1 MQNNKYHLYLNEFLK
16 TFNPEFS
23 KERSSYSMTAS
34 DCVALENT
42 IKNQSSLLSR
52 VNIKATV
59 TKSGQADFFDLSNP
73 ITRKTDT
80 RHYQREAQRCFNPST
95 YTCQYTDHDVAL
107 PYATVDAWTD
117 ASKSQE
123 DFNRQ
128 AKTSIERRI
137 ALDRIMVG
145 FNGTSSAVHSD
156 LSANSRLQD
165 VNKGWLQII
174 REQAPVQVLTGLQYG
189 SGQAQQS
196 LGRLL
201 RHAINTALPAAL
213 RDDPLLVAIIG
224 ADLLP
229 DPLAQAGVDDG
240 RLPDLVFHQQR
251 QGGMRA
257 ASAAFFPGDSVLIT
271 RLDNLSLYFNA
282 NSHRLHYEDQSNQNQ
297 IALYQQTAEA
307 FVIENLSACLLLD
320 NVSEALQGNAG

>member
-1 MQNNKYHLYLNEFLK
+1 MHNNQSRQNFKSFLK

-23 KERSSYSMTAS
+23 KENSSYAITDS
-34 DCVALENT
+34 DCIALEYA
-42 IKNQSSLLSR
+42 IKNQSQLLSKIN
-52 VNIKATV
+52 VKATKEV
-59 TKSGQADFFDLSNP
+59 SGKADFFDLSSP
-73 ITRKTDT
+73 IAGKTDT
-80 RHYQREAQRCFNPST
+80 RHHSRVPRTGFNPSD
-95 YTCQYTDHDVAL
+95 YACQYTNYDVAL

-117 ASKSQE
+117 ASKNQE
-123 DFNRQ
+123 DFNLQ
-128 AKTSIERRI
+128 AQTSIERRI

-145 FNGTSSAVHSD
+145 FNGTRSAIHSD

-165 VNKGWLQII
+165 VNQGWLQII
-174 REQAPVQVLTGLQYG
+174 REQAPAQVLTGLQYG
-189 SGQAQQS
+189 VGQAQTS
-196 LGRLL
+196 LARLL

-224 ADLLP
+224 AELLP
-229 DPLAQAGVDDG
+229 DPLTQACTDDG

-257 ASAAFFPGDSVLIT
+257 ASAAFFPADSVLIT

-282 NSHRLHYEDQSNQNQ
+282 NSHRVHYEDQANQNQ

-320 NVSEALQGNAG
+320 NVNEVI

>member
-1 MQNNKYHLYLNEFLK
+1 MQNNKSRLYFNEFLK
-16 TFNPEFS
+16 TFTPEFS
-23 KERSSYSMTAS
+23 KESKSYSIDAS
-34 DCVALENT
+34 DCIALENT

-52 VNIKATV
+52 INIKATI

-73 ITRKTDT
+73 IAGKTDT
-80 RHYQREAQRCFNPST
+80 RYHSREPQCGFNPSA
-95 YTCQYTDHDVAL
+95 YACQYTNYDVAL

-145 FNGTSSAVHSD
+145 FNGTSGAVHSD

-165 VNKGWLQII
+165 INKGWLQII
-174 REQAPVQVLTGLQYG
+174 HEQAPAQALTGLQYG
-189 SGQAQQS
+189 SGQAQPS

-201 RHAINTALPAAL
+201 RHAVNTGLPAAL

-229 DPLAQAGVDDG
+229 DPLAQASTDDG

-282 NSHRLHYEDQSNQNQ
+282 NSHRLHYEDQANRSQ

-320 NVSEALQGNAG
+320 NVSEVI